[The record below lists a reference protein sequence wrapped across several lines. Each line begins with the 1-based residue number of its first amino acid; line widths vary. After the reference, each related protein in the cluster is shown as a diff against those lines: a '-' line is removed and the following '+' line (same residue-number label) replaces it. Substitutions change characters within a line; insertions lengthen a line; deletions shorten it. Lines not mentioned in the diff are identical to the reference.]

1 MTTPDSSV
9 PRLVVVDDTDPTIQ
23 YSPAS
28 AFSLDSTG
36 SLDLVGYG
44 GPAFN
49 KTLTG
54 TTTNASLS
62 YTFNGTFVRA
72 MVAAVGTTYT
82 WNCTVDGHLISSFT
96 VDTNQV
102 TNYIAC
108 DSAGILQGTT
118 GEHTLDVNFAFRPTN
133 TSDSQS
139 LWLDDI
145 QYQPLPS
152 DPLDSVMLRVHN
164 SDPSVSYSNSSGAWN
179 WQGFESNSTQITG
192 TSMNFNFNGSSVT
205 LYSVNFGSP
214 TRFNASTAFYAIDS
228 NPSVDFDLPGSSTVQ
243 NTGNYS
249 NIINYPLFTA
259 SNLSESSPHS
269 LEVATSY
276 NDSSSP
282 QYLTI
287 NYFMVKTKPANSTSP
302 EHASNSSSSSS
313 PNSSN
318 LSHGSDVGSIVG
330 GVIGGLV
337 GLAALIALIYYL
349 RRRRRN
355 QYSGMMLDLTG
366 GGPGYYKLDGRGG
379 DTLEVT
385 PFVSPAPGSYP
396 PAKYAEATAYTGQ
409 SSANSFATSGSG
421 ASPLPSASSSSSS
434 SHPNRSSGWDPNRF
448 VTSKN
453 PRIMTVESDE
463 QRRSQIR
470 QHEDSG
476 VRLPSVGHEE
486 IVDVPPTY
494 TES

>member
-9 PRLVVVDDTDPTIQ
+9 PRLVVVDDTDPTIS
-23 YSPAS
+23 YSPSS

-36 SLDLVGYG
+36 SLNELGNG

-49 KTLTG
+49 QTLTG

-82 WNCTVDGHLISSFT
+82 WNCTVDGHLITSFT
-96 VDTNQV
+96 VDTDQV

-118 GEHTLDVNFAFRPTN
+118 GEHTLDVNLSFRPTN
-133 TSDSQS
+133 SSTTQS
-139 LWLDDI
+139 LWLDNI

-164 SDPSVSYSNSSGAWN
+164 SDPSVTYRNSSGGWS
-179 WQGFESNSTQITG
+179 WQGFGSNSTQRTG
-192 TSMNFNFNGSSVT
+192 TSMNLAFNGSSVT
-205 LYSVNFGSP
+205 LYSVNFGAP
-214 TRFNASTAFYAIDS
+214 TLFNASTAFYAIDS
-228 NPSVDFDLPGSSTVQ
+228 NSSVNFDLPGSAKAQ

-259 SNLSESSPHS
+259 SDLSTSPHN

-276 NDSSSP
+276 NSSSTP

-287 NYFMVKTKPANSTSP
+287 NYFIVKTNPANSTSP
-302 EHASNSSSSSS
+302 EQASNSSSTDSGSSS
-313 PNSSN
+313 NI
-318 LSHGSDVGSIVG
+318 SHKSVVASAMG

-337 GLAALIALIYYL
+337 GLAGLLFLLYYL
-349 RRRRRN
+349 RRRKRN

-366 GGPGYYKLDGRGG
+366 GGPGYYRSNRTGD

-385 PFVSPAPGSYP
+385 PFVSSAAPPGTAIPMKYTGS
-396 PAKYAEATAYTGQ
+396 TAYTGQ
-409 SSANSFATSGSG
+409 PSSSSGLAAAAG
-421 ASPLPSASSSSSS
+421 SSSSSS
-434 SHPNRSSGWDPNRF
+434 SNHPSRSSGWDSNRF
-448 VTSKN
+448 VTSKY
-453 PRIMTVESDE
+453 PRVLQVEDE
-463 QRRSQIR
+463 QIRRSHIR

-476 VRLPSVGHEE
+476 VRMSSGENAE
-486 IVDVPPTY
+486 IDVPPTY